1 MAITKEIRT
10 SGEFLEDGQIQVKT
24 RTVILED
31 GVEISSSNHRHVV
44 DVGDDVSGEAQMI
57 KDVALGL
64 HTEERINARA
74 VVRNA
79 QAELADRP
87 V

>member
-1 MAITKEIRT
+1 MITKETRT

-44 DVGDDVSGEAQMI
+44 DVGDDVSSEDRMI
-57 KDVALGL
+57 RDIAGSI
-64 HTEERINARA
+64 HTPARVTARSA
-74 VVRNA
+74 VKRA
-79 QAELADRP
+79 QAPR
-87 V
+87 